1 MPTAVILPKL
11 GNTVESSIIARWL
24 KRPGETVAE
33 GEALVEIETDKS
45 SLEVASPATGV
56 LLDTFYA
63 PGDDVPVL
71 TTIAAIGQPG
81 EDASALRA
89 DHRPSTTDRRDS
101 PSGLPSPRPREEPEG
116 GEGRREGLAGDQ
128 GRRANDQEEDL
139 QRQSTLGPSSFVIGQ
154 SVSAPVSPRARRL
167 AEQKGLDLAGL
178 AGSGPG
184 GRVIE
189 RDVQAALAARPRLT
203 PLARALVEKGG
214 FAPPA
219 EATGRVTSRDLT
231 PPTATALAPAATGPT
246 QAAAG
251 AEYEDVPLSN
261 VRRLIAERMLASLQ
275 TTAQLTLNASA
286 DARQMQALR
295 QRLKASPEALGLREV
310 TVNDL
315 VLFAVSRTLIRFPD
329 LNALFL
335 DRGLRRYIPV
345 HLGFAVDTPRGLL
358 VPVIRHADS
367 LSLRALSQTARRLAQ
382 AAQDGKAAPDDLSGG
397 TFTVTNLG
405 SLGIESFTPVLNPP
419 QVAILGVGSIQLKP
433 VDVDGEAQFI
443 PHLGLSLTINHQVV
457 DGAPGARFLHAVTQA
472 IASLDLLLAT

>member
-1 MPTAVILPKL
+1 MPIAVILPKL

-33 GEALVEIETDKS
+33 GEPLVEIETDKS
-45 SLEVASPATGV
+45 SLEVNSPAAGV
-56 LLDTFYA
+56 LLDTFFG

-81 EDASALRA
+81 EEAASL
-89 DHRPSTTDRRDS
+89 
-101 PSGLPSPRPREEPEG
+101 RPRDAATPATPAPPPAPPVDHGKGEEGISEV
-116 GEGRREGLAGDQ
+116 
-128 GRRANDQEEDL
+128 
-139 QRQSTLGPSSFVIGQ
+139 F
-154 SVSAPVSPRARRL
+154 VSPRARRL
-167 AEQKGLDLAGL
+167 AEHKGLAVADLT
-178 AGSGPG
+178 GSGPG
-184 GRVIE
+184 GRIIE

-214 FAPPA
+214 FTPPA
-219 EATGRVTSRDLT
+219 DAAGRVTSRDLT
-231 PPTATALAPAATGPT
+231 PPTATASAPGIAGPT
-246 QAAAG
+246 QAV
-251 AEYEDVPLSN
+251 AEYEDIPLSN

-286 DARQMQALR
+286 DARQVQALR

-315 VLFAVSRTLIRFPD
+315 VLFAVSRTLTRFPD

-335 DRGLRRYIPV
+335 DKSLRRFTPV

-367 LSLRALSQTARRLAQ
+367 LSLRALSQAARRLAQ
-382 AAQDGKAAPDDLSGG
+382 AAQDGKATPDDLSGG

-433 VDVDGEAQFI
+433 VDADGEVQFI
-443 PHLGLSLTINHQVV
+443 PHLGLSLTVNHQVV

>member
-89 DHRPSTTDRRDS
+89 DHRPPTTDRRDS
-101 PSGLPSPRPREEPEG
+101 ASGPPSPRPREEPEG

-189 RDVQAALAARPRLT
+189 RDVHAALAARPRLT

-219 EATGRVTSRDLT
+219 EATGRVTTRDLV
-231 PPTATALAPAATGPT
+231 PPAPAASAPSAPAPSPAVT
-246 QAAAG
+246 

-261 VRRLIAERMLASLQ
+261 VRRLIAERMLASLE

-315 VLFAVSRTLIRFPD
+315 VLFAVSRTLTRFPD

-335 DRGLRRYIPV
+335 DRGLRRYTPV

-358 VPVIRHADS
+358 VPVIRRADS